1 MGDSQKISSLV
12 TGGAASAGPPL
23 GPALGPLGVN
33 IMEISSMKRQ
43 KMHKVY
49 PVSVDTDTKK
59 WYCNTDDPVM
69 YFQTMSIH
77 LQCHSIEHVLA
88 AEHSKR
94 NCKKQNVEKK
104 PAPNKAE
111 KAQGGQKTNL
121 CQKDPLVKIS
131 TRSCKRPWR
140 ATKRRI
146 LETLQ
151 DDARKHGKKQSTS
164 ALSYGRSTSKKILKS
179 VYCIIHVYDKA
190 IPYLNAL

>member
-1 MGDSQKISSLV
+1 MSDLSSRVYKKLLEVPRGKV
-12 TGGAASAGPPL
+12 TTYAELAKAVGIENGQRAIG
-23 GPALGPLGVN
+23 N
-33 IMEISSMKRQ
+33 IMNKNPNPILVPCHRVVRSDG
-43 KMHKVY
+43 
-49 PVSVDTDTKK
+49 SVGG
-59 WYCNTDDPVM
+59 YAFGEAG
-69 YFQTMSIH
+69 YYQ
-77 LQCHSIEHVLA
+77 
-88 AEHSKR
+88 R
-94 NCKKQNVEKK
+94 
-104 PAPNKAE
+104 
-111 KAQGGQKTNL
+111 GQKTNL